1 MDMGGRPQEHQ
12 QPSRDPDFSS
22 PACLVVVVPL
32 RRCVNYSSTHGC
44 KKDWRWLKFRFWFRT
59 TMVTTTKP
67 LFSPVFGV
75 RFWRGKHLLQGL
87 VSQAFSAGG
96 CRSPQATSNSL
107 KTWIKKKKHNS
118 FPIFTRDPQGEL
130 LSNHDSMMVTQVA
143 LFFFTFSLLP
153 CVFLV
158 GWSSLRKR
166 IRTIGHSIIAIA
178 QALAFAWNLGMWQI
192 LREFLAICPALKRVN
207 LQKPSTGARPWPIF
221 SESWKLSPQVDQVAI
236 AQHQPKNVV
245 CMNGPQVKISQM
257 CIASIDTILDADMQ
271 HLSRFE
277 QEAPSWYNPWQSF
290 GATKRGQVMPPIRSR
305 PRNRLSALKELNIAQ
320 HSSTIVTFST
330 FSTFSTS
337 ILVLQGLGG
346 SDDCQEVLMSCE
358 VASRMAYKM
367 QKWNK
372 WSIII
377 NNDE

>member
-1 MDMGGRPQEHQ
+1 MPVSKCFKQVQTWIKARIGKESSNKFRQKFCSLDLLIWMDMGGRPQEHQ

-143 LFFFTFSLLP
+143 LFFFYFFTPALCLP
-153 CVFLV
+153 CGLEFP
-158 GWSSLRKR
+158 
-166 IRTIGHSIIAIA
+166 A
-178 QALAFAWNLGMWQI
+178 Q
-192 LREFLAICPALKRVN
+192 K
-207 LQKPSTGARPWPIF
+207 
-221 SESWKLSPQVDQVAI
+221 D
-236 AQHQPKNVV
+236 
-245 CMNGPQVKISQM
+245 
-257 CIASIDTILDADMQ
+257 
-271 HLSRFE
+271 
-277 QEAPSWYNPWQSF
+277 
-290 GATKRGQVMPPIRSR
+290 
-305 PRNRLSALKELNIAQ
+305 
-320 HSSTIVTFST
+320 
-330 FSTFSTS
+330 
-337 ILVLQGLGG
+337 
-346 SDDCQEVLMSCE
+346 
-358 VASRMAYKM
+358 
-367 QKWNK
+367 
-372 WSIII
+372 
-377 NNDE
+377 